1 MDFPKYNIR
10 KFTPVQLITIPMII
24 LVLALVSVGITWM
37 ATGMPVTPG
46 IDFSGGIGV
55 TIGTSDSPEEIKEY
69 FAAYPIESI
78 QGIDSGDGVS
88 YLYLKFSTLDDTG
101 YMALVSHVSDRY
113 PDAKI
118 DLIGESFGQT
128 LQHQSALALLISFI
142 GMAIVVFVIF
152 RTFIPSLAVVISAF
166 ADIAMTAGAMNVLGI
181 PLSLGTTA
189 ALLMLIGYSVDS
201 DILLTT
207 RVLKRKGAFDEK
219 IVGAFRTGLI
229 MTTTTFGA
237 IAAMGIVS
245 YIGQIT
251 IIWEISAVLLIGLAF
266 DVMNTWLTNAGIL
279 KWYNTT
285 EKGRFSS
292 GKRGGA

>member
-1 MDFPKYNIR
+1 MDFPQYSIR
-10 KFTPVQLITIPMII
+10 KYSPVQLFAIPLVI
-24 LVLALVSVGITWM
+24 LVIALGIVGFTWM
-37 ATGMPVTPG
+37 ETGLPVQPG

-55 TIGTSDSPEEIKEY
+55 TIGTEDSPEQVREY
-69 FAAYPIESI
+69 FSAYPIESV
-78 QGIDSGDGVS
+78 QGIDSGDGS
-88 YLYLKFSTLDDTG
+88 SFLYLKFDTLDDDG
-101 YMALVSHVSDRY
+101 YMALVSHISERY

-128 LQHQSALALLISFI
+128 LQNQSMLALLFSFI
-142 GMAIVVFVIF
+142 GMAIVIFVIF
-152 RTFIPSLAVVISAF
+152 RTFVPSLAVVVSAF
-166 ADIAMTAGAMNVLGI
+166 ADIVMTAGAMNILGI

-207 RVLKRKGAFDEK
+207 RVLKRKGVFDEK
-219 IVGAFRTGLI
+219 ITGAFRTGLI

-237 IAAMGIVS
+237 IAAMGIVA

-266 DVMNTWLTNAGIL
+266 DVMNTWLTNAAIL
-279 KWYNTT
+279 KWY
-285 EKGRFSS
+285 EGHKKGRSSS
-292 GKRGGA
+292 GRRGGA

>member
-1 MDFPKYNIR
+1 MDFPQYSIR
-10 KFTPVQLITIPMII
+10 KYSPVQLFAIPMII
-24 LVLALVSVGITWM
+24 LVIALGIVGFTWM
-37 ATGMPVTPG
+37 GTGLPVQPG

-55 TIGTSDSPEEIKEY
+55 TIGTMDTPEQVREY
-69 FAAYPIESI
+69 FSAYPIESV
-78 QGIDSGDGVS
+78 QGIDSGDGS
-88 YLYLKFSTLDDTG
+88 SFLYLKFDTLEDDG
-101 YMALVSHVSDRY
+101 YMALVSHISDRY

-128 LQHQSALALLISFI
+128 LQNQSMLALLFSFI
-142 GMAIVVFVIF
+142 GMAIVIFVIF
-152 RTFIPSLAVVISAF
+152 RTFVPSLAVVVSAF
-166 ADIAMTAGAMNVLGI
+166 ADIVMTAGAMNILGI

-207 RVLKRKGAFDEK
+207 RVLKRKGVFDEK
-219 IVGAFRTGLI
+219 ITGAFRTGLI

-237 IAAMGIVS
+237 IAAMGIVA

-251 IIWEISAVLLIGLAF
+251 IIWEISVVLLIGLAF

-279 KWYNTT
+279 KWYETHK
-285 EKGRFSS
+285 KGRSSS
-292 GKRGGA
+292 GRRGGA

>member
-1 MDFPKYNIR
+1 
-10 KFTPVQLITIPMII
+10 MII
-24 LVLALVSVGITWM
+24 LVIALGIVGFTWM
-37 ATGMPVTPG
+37 GTGLPVQPG

-55 TIGTSDSPEEIKEY
+55 TIGTMDTPEQVREY
-69 FAAYPIESI
+69 FSAYPIESV
-78 QGIDSGDGVS
+78 QGIDSGDGS
-88 YLYLKFSTLDDTG
+88 SFLYLKFDTLEDDG
-101 YMALVSHVSDRY
+101 YMALVSHISDRY

-128 LQHQSALALLISFI
+128 LQNQSMLALLFSFI
-142 GMAIVVFVIF
+142 GMAIVIFVIF
-152 RTFIPSLAVVISAF
+152 RTFVPSLAVVVSAF
-166 ADIAMTAGAMNVLGI
+166 ADIVMTAGAMNILGI

-207 RVLKRKGAFDEK
+207 RVLKRKGVFDEK
-219 IVGAFRTGLI
+219 ITGAFRTGLI

-237 IAAMGIVS
+237 IAAMGIVA

-251 IIWEISAVLLIGLAF
+251 IIWEISVVLLIGLAF

-279 KWYNTT
+279 KWYETHK
-285 EKGRFSS
+285 KGRSSS
-292 GKRGGA
+292 GRRGGA